1 LTREKL
7 KETFQSQSPCLFL
20 AGHTS
25 PGQALLVRIRMSPTA
40 ITQTFQ
46 NDRPHLKRS
55 GPRQADLQ
63 GWAGGQLERQQQS
76 VIAEYFVITSSVVEE
91 VLYCPSSIVFAALL
105 PLHPSA
111 LLFWPLDLVATAASK
126 LCSLGRRVRRQ
137 SSDR

>member
-20 AGHTS
+20 AGHAS

-40 ITQTFQ
+40 ITQNFQ

-91 VLYCPSSIVFAALL
+91 VLYCPSSIVFA
-105 PLHPSA
+105 
-111 LLFWPLDLVATAASK
+111 LLFWPLIS
-126 LCSLGRRVRRQ
+126 SLLPHLNCVRLAEG
-137 SSDR
+137 